1 MGFAALYPSYPRMTA
16 QGRTKLPRLMKANHR
31 RGALVCGAPYRAS
44 TSTSPSTPVMTLKL
58 RS

>member
-1 MGFAALYPSYPRMTA
+1 MGFAALYPSY
-16 QGRTKLPRLMKANHR
+16 HR
-31 RGALVCGAPYRAS
+31 RGSLAQRVRAPPYRAS

>member
-1 MGFAALYPSYPRMTA
+1 MGFATLYPSYRRMTA
-16 QGRTKLPRLMKANHR
+16 QGRP
-31 RGALVCGAPYRAS
+31 PYRAS